1 MTTEVLA
8 GRYRLLREI
17 ARSNDVVYE
26 AEDTTLGRRV
36 AVKELLVPPNLT
48 GLAHRERVERF
59 RREARA
65 AGRLSHPN
73 IVTIYEFGEDRGRY
87 YIAMEFLEGVTLL
100 DRLQTAGALP
110 VREAVDIACQVLD
123 GLAYAHAHHVIHR
136 DIKPENIHILPGGQ
150 VKITDFGIARLT
162 EEASLTGDG
171 QVFGTPSYM
180 SPEQIRGGAIDHRSD
195 LFSLAVVLYE
205 MLAGRKPFTGD
216 SVISITYAIMN
227 ADPPPIAGIS
237 TALEQVVRRGL
248 AKDPAYRYPSAEAMA
263 QAIREAAAAEVAGI
277 YPLAGASPALPPVYG
292 AAGRAPSPWQAA
304 NPAPGVGVAVGPP
317 PTTVPGGYV
326 PSSTAAQAAPPPAVQ
341 PGDQPVHGPFAT
353 WGPTPTSAPPSVSGF
368 ATGPGGR
375 AWSPLEGLRT
385 FVTIMFTSFMIA
397 GMILGGVLLFMRSYE
412 EHQRVG
418 RVMALRS
425 RLQEAQTLA
434 ERGEALAA
442 ARVYADVL
450 RRSPASEEGRTAR
463 TNLAEVWNRLGTDAA
478 RMGEYAR
485 AATYFQ
491 SVLDLYQQYP
501 DGLTGADESRIHTA
515 RENLAAIAYRL
526 AEPDGRRALSGRDQI
541 RGEANY
547 IDPGAQVQQARQEV
561 ARRLL
566 EEGNRAMDWGNVQL
580 ARDLWS
586 QAAEAAPGS
595 PPSQEALRRLEE
607 TTPPPSFGGIP

>member
-1 MTTEVLA
+1 
-8 GRYRLLREI
+8 
-17 ARSNDVVYE
+17 
-26 AEDTTLGRRV
+26 
-36 AVKELLVPPNLT
+36 
-48 GLAHRERVERF
+48 
-59 RREARA
+59 
-65 AGRLSHPN
+65 
-73 IVTIYEFGEDRGRY
+73 
-87 YIAMEFLEGVTLL
+87 
-100 DRLQTAGALP
+100 
-110 VREAVDIACQVLD
+110 
-123 GLAYAHAHHVIHR
+123 
-136 DIKPENIHILPGGQ
+136 
-150 VKITDFGIARLT
+150 
-162 EEASLTGDG
+162 
-171 QVFGTPSYM
+171 
-180 SPEQIRGGAIDHRSD
+180 
-195 LFSLAVVLYE
+195 
-205 MLAGRKPFTGD
+205 
-216 SVISITYAIMN
+216 
-227 ADPPPIAGIS
+227 
-237 TALEQVVRRGL
+237 
-248 AKDPAYRYPSAEAMA
+248 
-263 QAIREAAAAEVAGI
+263 
-277 YPLAGASPALPPVYG
+277 
-292 AAGRAPSPWQAA
+292 
-304 NPAPGVGVAVGPP
+304 
-317 PTTVPGGYV
+317 
-326 PSSTAAQAAPPPAVQ
+326 
-341 PGDQPVHGPFAT
+341 
-353 WGPTPTSAPPSVSGF
+353 
-368 ATGPGGR
+368 
-375 AWSPLEGLRT
+375 
-385 FVTIMFTSFMIA
+385 MFTSFMIA

-442 ARVYADVL
+442 ARVYEDVL

-501 DGLTGADESRIHTA
+501 DGLTGADESRIQTA